1 MEILAT
7 NVVMILARLVLL
19 IHLVL
24 LVKKVL
30 AIRIVEIPAM
40 NVVMTLVLPE
50 RLVLA
55 AFALEI
61 QKVSIILQQH
71 ADLPAI
77 NVWLVQT
84 LVLLDM

>member
-30 AIRIVEIPAM
+30 AIQIVEIPAM

-77 NVWLVQT
+77 NVWHVQI